1 MANALARASLRVNRG
16 PHPRLRRAL
25 VIAFCLAIAAVLAV
39 GVRAA
44 LDPAPASSDVAASL
58 AGRPLTA
65 VHPAGAGFHDGFGL
79 SAASAL
85 NSLAIG
91 APLRDRCEGCADE
104 GAVFVAERIGER
116 WRLSQLLAGV
126 APGGR
131 FGEAIAYRVG
141 GLVIGAPGEG
151 GGVVYI
157 YESSPDGFRLPQ
169 RFDPALPAGSRFGAA
184 ISATDEYLVVAAPGD
199 DRAGPDAGAVLLYRQ
214 SGARD
219 EWLLDD
225 VLTVDSGESAFGR
238 AVAAG
243 NQWLAVSAAADPRD
257 PASTGAVYVY
267 GSIDGRWELQ
277 ARLVGSDT
285 APGDDF
291 GTGLAM
297 SGDRIVVGSPRAGEG
312 ARERGAVFVFDHDG
326 VGWVQTARLAAPAR
340 DAVHAFGQSVAVRSF
355 QVVAS
360 ARWGECSHQG
370 CGSEWGLVY
379 VLEAETNLPGAEYD
393 VAALSASKASTSDR
407 FGAALAVS
415 SNVIVVGAPG
425 PTAAPEGGA
434 AYLVPRTPGPAVRFV
449 LDLPDSEAAPGPPP
463 PPTPTATAGRC
474 DSEVPGLEA
483 GVTATVADGTY
494 LRTTPSRDEADL
506 LANVLLQLKADAVP
520 SGDSEQALSVEL
532 LSGPTCEDAH
542 VWWRVRSHYHA
553 LEGWI
558 AERTAGEQLLMP

>member
-85 NSLAIG
+85 NSLVIG

-199 DRAGPDAGAVLLYRQ
+199 DRAAPDAGAVLLYRQ

-312 ARERGAVFVFDHDG
+312 ARARRSLRLRSRRRRLGADGEARGARRGRRPRV
-326 VGWVQTARLAAPAR
+326 R
-340 DAVHAFGQSVAVRSF
+340 AVRSRA
-355 QVVAS
+355 Q
-360 ARWGECSHQG
+360 
-370 CGSEWGLVY
+370 
-379 VLEAETNLPGAEYD
+379 LPGRCLRQ
-393 VAALSASKASTSDR
+393 VGRVLASGLR
-407 FGAALAVS
+407 QR
-415 SNVIVVGAPG
+415 VGARLRARGGDQP
-425 PTAAPEGGA
+425 PRRRVRRGGA
-434 AYLVPRTPGPAVRFV
+434 VRI
-449 LDLPDSEAAPGPPP
+449 E
-463 PPTPTATAGRC
+463 
-474 DSEVPGLEA
+474 
-483 GVTATVADGTY
+483 GV
-494 LRTTPSRDEADL
+494 DE
-506 LANVLLQLKADAVP
+506 
-520 SGDSEQALSVEL
+520 
-532 LSGPTCEDAH
+532 
-542 VWWRVRSHYHA
+542 
-553 LEGWI
+553 
-558 AERTAGEQLLMP
+558 